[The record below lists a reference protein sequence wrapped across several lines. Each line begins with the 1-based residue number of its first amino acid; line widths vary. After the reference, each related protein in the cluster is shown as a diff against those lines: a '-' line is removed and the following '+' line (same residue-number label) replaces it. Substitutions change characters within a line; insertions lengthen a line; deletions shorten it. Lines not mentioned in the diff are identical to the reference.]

1 MRSHIM
7 AKPQSYGRIDKILH
21 WLIAINICATLFA
34 AFGLS
39 SLDDMSK
46 LKEYGDHGASVT
58 TILICMVLRT
68 LWRLKNGFPPLPG
81 NMSDW
86 QKLAAK
92 VMHLGLYGVIFAQLL
107 VGITLA
113 STTKQDFIASGYGIN
128 YTAFGLLDGSYYELM
143 ITLHIALYWVIV
155 AMLVAHIGA
164 ALKHHFIDKD
174 DVLKRML
181 PSKG

>member
-1 MRSHIM
+1 M
-7 AKPQSYGRIDKILH
+7 AASQSYGTVDKIFH
-21 WLIAINICATLFA
+21 WLIAINICATLFG

-39 SLDDMSK
+39 GLDDASK
-46 LKEYGDHGASVT
+46 LHEYGNHGASVT
-58 TILICMVLRT
+58 TILICMVLRA

-92 VMHLGLYGVIFAQLL
+92 AMHLGLYGVIFAQLL

-113 STTKQDFIASGYGIN
+113 STTHQDFIASGYGIN
-128 YTAFGLLDGSYYELM
+128 YTAFGLLDSSYYDLLV
-143 ITLHIALYWVIV
+143 TLHTALYWVIV
-155 AMLVAHIGA
+155 AMLVAHLGA
-164 ALKHHFIDKD
+164 ALKHHLIDKD

-181 PSKG
+181 PFSKV

>member
-1 MRSHIM
+1 M
-7 AKPQSYGRIDKILH
+7 AQSQSYGRIDKVLH
-21 WLIAINICATLFA
+21 WIIALNIIATLFA

-39 SLDDMSK
+39 SLDDVSK

-58 TILICMVLRT
+58 TILICMTLRAI
-68 LWRLKNGFPPLPG
+68 WRLKNGFPALPVT
-81 NMSDW
+81 MSDM

-107 VGITLA
+107 VGILLA
-113 STTKQDFIASGYGIN
+113 SATKQDFVAAGYGFN
-128 YTAFGLLDGSYYELM
+128 YSNLNLVANMYYEPLLN
-143 ITLHIALYWVIV
+143 LHISLYWVIV
-155 AMLVAHIGA
+155 AMLLAHIGA

-174 DVLKRML
+174 EVLKRML